1 MATIL
6 SSRPLSRRRAPGSP
20 RLAQWPDELAPLL
33 LLAAVLALVA
43 VAARDAHAAGPHP
56 VVAHAAAE

>member
-6 SSRPLSRRRAPGSP
+6 SSRSFSRRRAPGST
-20 RLAQWPDELAPLL
+20 RLAQWLDELAPLL
-33 LLAAVLALVA
+33 LLAAVLAIVA
-43 VAARDAHAAGPHP
+43 VAARDAHAAPLHP